1 MTGMITAIKR
11 NAIHDGDG
19 LRTTVFFKGCPL
31 KCLWCHNPEGISRQV
46 QVAKYDHLCMGC
58 GRCGGKKTAEAA
70 ENCPTGALV
79 CYGKA
84 QTVEALLPV
93 LLQDKPFYDNSGGG
107 VTLSGGECLM
117 QPEFAAALAKALTE
131 QGVRV
136 NIDTCGFVSR
146 NALDAVIPYADTF
159 LYDLKAI
166 DPAVHKRCTGQD
178 NGIILENLQ
187 YLSAQGCRIEIR
199 YPLVVGYNDRECE
212 NIGAFLQ
219 GMPGITKIKV
229 LQYHDFSASR
239 YEALGM
245 ENTMPHTVT
254 TPEAVERAVEMLKGF
269 GLNATAD

>member
-1 MTGMITAIKR
+1 MITAIKR

-31 KCLWCHNPEGISRQV
+31 KCIWCHNPEGICRDV
-46 QVAKYDHLCMGC
+46 QIAKYDHLCMGC
-58 GRCGGKKTAEAA
+58 GRCRGERTPEAA

-79 CYGKA
+79 RYGTE
-84 QTVEALLPV
+84 QTVEELLPV

-117 QPEFAAALAKALTE
+117 QPELAAALAKALTE

-146 NALDAVIPYADTF
+146 SALDAVIPYTDTF

-178 NGIILENLQ
+178 NRIILENLQ

-199 YPLVVGYNDRECE
+199 YPLVVGYNDAECAK
-212 NIGAFLQ
+212 IGKFLQ
-219 GMPGITKIKV
+219 EMPGITKVKV

-245 ENTMPHTVT
+245 VNTLPQTVT
-254 TPEAVERAVEMLKGF
+254 TPEAVESAVEMLKGF
-269 GLNATAD
+269 GLNAAAD